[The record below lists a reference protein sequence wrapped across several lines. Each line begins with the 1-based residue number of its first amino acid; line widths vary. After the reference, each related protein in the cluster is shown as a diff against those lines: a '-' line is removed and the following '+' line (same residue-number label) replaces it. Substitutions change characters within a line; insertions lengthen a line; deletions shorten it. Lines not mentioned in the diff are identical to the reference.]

1 MKNLELKIYGRVQG
15 VFFRQSTQLKAREL
29 GLAGWVTNNE
39 DGTVS
44 LEAEGQESS
53 LKNFFEWCKKGP
65 VSAKVEKVEERWSDQ
80 TKGFQGFEFRKG

>member
-15 VFFRQSTQLKAREL
+15 VFFRQSAQLKAREL
-29 GLAGWVTNNE
+29 GLSGWVMNDEN
-39 DGTVS
+39 GTVS
-44 LEAEGQESS
+44 LEAEGDESV
-53 LKNFFEWCKKGP
+53 LEEFLVWCQKGP